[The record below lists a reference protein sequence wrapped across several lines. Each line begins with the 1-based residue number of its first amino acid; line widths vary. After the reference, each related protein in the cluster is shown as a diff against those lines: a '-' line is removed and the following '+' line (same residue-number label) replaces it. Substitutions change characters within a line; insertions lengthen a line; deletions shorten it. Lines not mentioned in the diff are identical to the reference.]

1 MSIPD
6 SDETNHGSI
15 KKSALKIFGRK
26 PKKPQKLLKLPD
38 TAVAAKTLEGSRHI
52 AISIPLEYD
61 HLSKSQPPQR
71 SGHSPNNSQA
81 KVIPP
86 PAHVTVLKPVVEG
99 RESNSSHR
107 TTPPRNRDGTRESS
121 HSRPPSAATPA
132 AELLG
137 AETTQTLEN
146 YYTQLNRQQK
156 LKEGTSGVKTRESS
170 RSRRSSQGH
179 VTVFPPD
186 ILRPDSQ
193 RTDSRHSAGTVYSSA
208 STIAPHNRSRRV
220 SSVSTAPSVAT
231 ASVKIDLPTRKSSIS
246 TISKTVQTE
255 LAQNYATAANASRE
269 DTPTPSN
276 LSEKAESL
284 ASETSTVVG
293 TGETVQGYTA
303 VSVTHLKGHTPKHLI
318 PSPAPTRGLPD
329 VPESPCIPD
338 FLPSPSPPIN
348 RRSIMSGLIDN
359 VSKTDSK
366 PVEGSTDESNPVTL
380 QSRQERVKARK
391 ARDIAALREK
401 SSREPLSD
409 AVSTA
414 NRSRASSQTT
424 ISHSPARPQKRRSI
438 SLERSQRRSGNTL
451 SPIMLVADLAP
462 YTGTVYLSETPPS
475 TRAARKRTSEASPK
489 PHAAKGTYTPP
500 RSFTS
505 SCGSESDSTPKMGK
519 RNRSQ
524 VHPPQSPSDQDLEAR
539 RRERRAKRNMSLRER
554 AVEARLQ
561 RIERENAMLM
571 STLGGIANSFGE
583 LDRLLPKR
591 RRRPDGL
598 LGGAPGMV
606 AADGLVEEVVPVMR
620 ELQAGAPSVSEDGG
634 VSSSV

>member
-61 HLSKSQPPQR
+61 HLSNSQPSQR
-71 SGHSPNNSQA
+71 SGHSPNSSQA

-86 PAHVTVLKPVVEG
+86 PVHVTVLKPVVEG
-99 RESNSSHR
+99 RESTSSHR
-107 TTPPRNRDGTRESS
+107 NTPPRNRDGRRESS
-121 HSRPPSAATPA
+121 RSRPPSVATPP

-156 LKEGTSGVKTRESS
+156 LKEGTSGVKTT
-170 RSRRSSQGH
+170 RSRRSSHGH

-220 SSVSTAPSVAT
+220 SSVSTAPSVAA
-231 ASVKIDLPTRKSSIS
+231 ASVKLDLPTRKSSIS
-246 TISKTVQTE
+246 TIPKTVQTE

-269 DTPTPSN
+269 DAPTPSN

-293 TGETVQGYTA
+293 TGETVQGYAA
-303 VSVTHLKGHTPKHLI
+303 VSVTHLKGHTPKPLI

-348 RRSIMSGLIDN
+348 RRSMMSGLIDH
-359 VSKTDSK
+359 VYKTDSK
-366 PVEGSTDESNPVTL
+366 PVEGSTDESNSATL

-409 AVSTA
+409 AGSTA

-424 ISHSPARPQKRRSI
+424 TPNSPARLQKRRSM

-475 TRAARKRTSEASPK
+475 TRAARKRMSEASPN

-505 SCGSESDSTPKMGK
+505 SCGSDSDSTPKMGK
-519 RNRSQ
+519 RNRSLARS
-524 VHPPQSPSDQDLEAR
+524 PQPPSDRDLEAR
-539 RRERRAKRNMSLRER
+539 RRERRTKRNMSLRER
-554 AVEARLQ
+554 GVEARLQ

-598 LGGAPGMV
+598 LGAPGMV
-606 AADGLVEEVVPVMR
+606 AADGLVEDVVPVMR
-620 ELQAGAPSVSEDGG
+620 ELQAGAAGVSEDGG
-634 VSSSV
+634 VSSV